1 MRKRIF
7 RRYKHF
13 YQQDYIVMP
22 QYQAVKGTRDI
33 FPEETARWKYVERM
47 VHTLASLYGFSEIRT
62 PVFEYTELFQRGIGS
77 TTDIVGKEMFSFQ
90 PDPKGRSLTLRP
102 EMTAGV
108 MRAALQKNL
117 LSSAPVHKLYYIGEL
132 FRKERPQAGRQ
143 RQFSQFG
150 AELLGVSSPAAVAE
164 VITLMM
170 EVFDSLGLH
179 GLKLRINSLGDT
191 EDRLRYR
198 EALQLYFTPFHDML
212 DDASKERLEKNPLR
226 ILDSKNPALQEL
238 IAGAPK
244 LYDYLNASSVQDFE
258 KVLFYLK
265 ERDIAYEIDYR
276 LVRGLDYYC
285 NTAFEVTS
293 SELGA
298 QDAIG
303 GGGRYDGLAREL
315 GSSADVPAAGFAVGM
330 ERLLMTMEKQ
340 GLFADHDSHAP
351 LVYVVVQQQDLA
363 DHGLQVAWRL
373 RHSGIK
379 TEIDLAARSMKA
391 QMREANRINSSYALF
406 IGTMECT
413 TGLYSLK
420 NLVTS
425 EQTTLSLEAVLELLM
440 EPAAKEQLKS

>member
-1 MRKRIF
+1 
-7 RRYKHF
+7 
-13 YQQDYIVMP
+13 MP

-33 FPEETARWKYVERM
+33 FPEEAARWKYVEGI

-77 TTDIVGKEMFSFQ
+77 TTDIVGKEMFTFQ
-90 PDPKGRSLTLRP
+90 PDLKGRSLTLRP

-108 MRAALQKNL
+108 MRAALQGNL

-170 EVFDSLGLH
+170 QVFESLGLH

-198 EALQLYFTPFHDML
+198 EALQLYFTPFHEIL

-238 IAGAPK
+238 IAGAPR
-244 LYDYLNASSVQDFE
+244 LYDYLSDASVQDFE
-258 KVLFYLK
+258 KVLFYLR
-265 ERDIAYEIDYR
+265 ERGIAYEIDYR

-303 GGGRYDGLAREL
+303 GGGRYDGLAREF
-315 GSSADVPAAGFAVGM
+315 GSSSDVPASGFAVGM
-330 ERLLMTMEKQ
+330 ERLLITMEKQ
-340 GLFADHDSHAP
+340 GLFAALDAHGPD
-351 LVYVVVQQQDLA
+351 VYVVVQQVDLL
-363 DHGLQVAWRL
+363 DHGLQIACRL
-373 RHSGIK
+373 RKAGIR

-391 QMREANRINSSYALF
+391 QMREANRIKASYALF
-406 IGTMECT
+406 IGTAEYAA
-413 TGLYSLK
+413 GLYSLK
-420 NLVTS
+420 NLATS
-425 EQTTLSLEAVLELLM
+425 EQTTLSLDAVVERLFERAGKEELN
-440 EPAAKEQLKS
+440 S

>member
-1 MRKRIF
+1 
-7 RRYKHF
+7 
-13 YQQDYIVMP
+13 MP

-33 FPEETARWKYVERM
+33 FPEEMARWKYVEG
-47 VHTLASLYGFSEIRT
+47 VVDALASLYGFSEIRI

-77 TTDIVGKEMFSFQ
+77 TTDIVGKEMFTFQ

-108 MRAALQKNL
+108 MRAALQNNL
-117 LSSAPVHKLYYIGEL
+117 LASAPVHKLYYMGEL

-170 EVFDSLGLH
+170 EVFRSLGLR

-191 EDRLRYR
+191 DDRLRYR
-198 EALQLYFTPFHDML
+198 VALQNYFLPFADIL

-238 IAGAPK
+238 IAGAPR
-244 LYDYLNASSVQDFE
+244 LYDYLGETSVQDFE
-258 KVLFYLK
+258 KVLSYLK
-265 ERDIAYEIDYR
+265 ERNIVFDIDYR

-315 GSSADVPAAGFAVGM
+315 GSSADVPAVGFAVGM

-340 GLFADHDSHAP
+340 GLFEALAPQGP
-351 LVYVVVQQQDLA
+351 LVYVVVQQQELA
-363 DHGLQVAWRL
+363 DHALQIVWRL
-373 RHSGIK
+373 RNASIK

-391 QMREANRINSSYALF
+391 QLREANRIKASYALF
-406 IGTMECT
+406 VGATELA

-420 NLVTS
+420 NLATS
-425 EQTTLSLEAVLELLM
+425 EQTMLSLEALLELLG
-440 EPAAKEQLKS
+440 ESAASGQLQL

>member
-1 MRKRIF
+1 
-7 RRYKHF
+7 
-13 YQQDYIVMP
+13 MP

-33 FPEETARWKYVERM
+33 FPDEAARWKFVEGM
-47 VHTLASLYGFSEIRT
+47 VHVLASLYGFSEIRT

-77 TTDIVGKEMFSFQ
+77 TTDIVGKEMFSFL

-108 MRAALQKNL
+108 MRAALQNNL

-170 EVFDSLGLH
+170 QVFESLDLH

-191 EDRLRYR
+191 DDRIRYR
-198 EALQLYFTPFHDML
+198 EALQGYFSPFRDIL
-212 DDASKERLEKNPLR
+212 DDSSKERLEKNPLR

-238 IAGAPK
+238 IAGAPR
-244 LYDYLNASSVQDFE
+244 LYDYLNDASLQDFE
-258 KVLFYLK
+258 KVLFYLR
-265 ERDIAYEIDYR
+265 ERGIAYEIDYR

-315 GSSADVPAAGFAVGM
+315 GSSADVPAVGFAVGM

-340 GLFADHDSHAP
+340 GLFAALDSRAP
-351 LVYVVVQQQDLA
+351 LVYVVVQQQDLF
-363 DHGLQVAWRL
+363 DHGMQIAWQL
-373 RHSGIK
+373 RHAGIK

-391 QMREANRINSSYALF
+391 QMREANKINASFALF
-406 IGTMECT
+406 IGSMEQT
-413 TGLYSLK
+413 TGFYSLK
-420 NLVTS
+420 NLITS
-425 EQTTLSLEAVLELLM
+425 EQTLLSLEAVLELLQ
-440 EPAAKEQLKS
+440 ESAAKEPLKL

>member
-1 MRKRIF
+1 
-7 RRYKHF
+7 
-13 YQQDYIVMP
+13 MP
-22 QYQAVKGTRDI
+22 HYQAVKGARDI
-33 FPEETARWKYVERM
+33 FPEETAQWKYVEG
-47 VHTLASLYGFSEIRT
+47 VIHQVASLYGFSEIRT

-77 TTDIVGKEMFSFQ
+77 STDIVGKEMFSFQ
-90 PDPKGRSLTLRP
+90 PDPQGRSITLRP

-117 LSSAPVHKLYYIGEL
+117 LSSAPVHKLYYISEL

-170 EVFDSLGLH
+170 QVFESLGVH

-198 EALQLYFTPFHDML
+198 SALQSYFEPYHGLL
-212 DDASKERLEKNPLR
+212 DDSSKERLEKNPLR
-226 ILDSKNPALQEL
+226 ILDSKNPAMQEL
-238 IAGAPK
+238 VAGAPR
-244 LYDYLNASSVQDFE
+244 LYDYLSAPALAEFD
-258 KVLFYLK
+258 KVLFYLS
-265 ERDIAYEIDYR
+265 ERAIPCEIDYR

-285 NTAFEVTS
+285 HAAFEVTS

-315 GSSADVPAAGFAVGM
+315 GNSSDLPAAGFAVGM

-340 GLFADHDSHAP
+340 GLFTALNPSGP
-351 LVYVVVQQQDLA
+351 LVYVVLQQQELA
-363 DHGLQVAWRL
+363 DYAMQIAWRL
-373 RHSGIK
+373 RRAGIS
-379 TEIDLAARSMKA
+379 TETDLASRSMKA
-391 QMREANRINSSYALF
+391 QMREANRARAAYALF
-406 IGTMECT
+406 VGAEEVSS
-413 TGLYSLK
+413 GLYALK
-420 NLVTS
+420 NLLTS
-425 EQTTLSLEAVLELLM
+425 DQTTLSLDAVVEILR
-440 EPAAKEQLKS
+440 EPSLREQMKS

>member
-1 MRKRIF
+1 MS
-7 RRYKHF
+7 
-13 YQQDYIVMP
+13 

-33 FPEETARWKYVERM
+33 FPEEAARWKYIEGV

-77 TTDIVGKEMFSFQ
+77 TTDIVGKEMFTFQ
-90 PDPKGRSLTLRP
+90 PDVKGRSLTLRP

-108 MRAALQKNL
+108 MRAALQSNL

-170 EVFDSLGLH
+170 QVFESLGLH

-198 EALQLYFTPFHDML
+198 EALQAYFTPFHDIL
-212 DDASKERLEKNPLR
+212 DEASKERLEKNPLR

-238 IAGAPK
+238 IAGAPR
-244 LYDYLNASSVQDFE
+244 LYDYLNPTSVQDFE
-258 KVLFYLK
+258 KVLFYLD
-265 ERDIAYEIDYR
+265 ERNIAYEIDCR

-315 GSSADVPAAGFAVGM
+315 GSGSDVPASGFAVGM
-330 ERLLMTMEKQ
+330 ERLLITMEKQ
-340 GLFADHDSHAP
+340 GLFAALDAQGPD
-351 LVYVVVQQQDLA
+351 VYIVVQQVDLA
-363 DHGLQVAWRL
+363 DHGLQIACRL
-373 RHSGIK
+373 RKAGIK

-391 QMREANRINSSYALF
+391 QMREANRIKASYALF
-406 IGTMECT
+406 IGMAEYSA
-413 TGLYSLK
+413 GLYSLK
-420 NLVTS
+420 KLATS
-425 EQTTLSLEAVLELLM
+425 EQTTLPLDAVVQLLLA
-440 EPAAKEQLKS
+440 PAEKEQLNS

>member
-1 MRKRIF
+1 MS
-7 RRYKHF
+7 
-13 YQQDYIVMP
+13 
-22 QYQAVKGTRDI
+22 QYQAVKGARDI
-33 FPEETARWKYVERM
+33 FPEEAAQWKYVEGV

-90 PDPKGRSLTLRP
+90 PDPNGRSITLRP

-117 LSSAPVHKLYYIGEL
+117 LSAAPVHKLYYICEL

-150 AELLGVSSPAAVAE
+150 AELIGVSSPAAVAE

-170 EVFDSLGLH
+170 QVFETLGLH
-179 GLKLRINSLGDT
+179 GLKLRINSLGDSD
-191 EDRLRYR
+191 DRLRYR
-198 EALQLYFTPFHDML
+198 EALKAYFGPFNNNL
-212 DDASKERLEKNPLR
+212 DDSSKERLEKNPLR
-226 ILDSKNPALQEL
+226 ILDSKNPAIQDI
-238 IAGAPK
+238 IAGAPR
-244 LYDYLNASSVQDFE
+244 LYNYLSTSSVEEFE
-258 KVLFYLK
+258 KVLYYLT
-265 ERDIAYEIDYR
+265 ERGIAYEVDHR

-285 NTAFEVTS
+285 HTAFEVTS

-330 ERLLMTMEKQ
+330 ERLLIIMEKQ
-340 GLFADHDSHAP
+340 GLFAALNPQGP
-351 LVYVVVQQQDLA
+351 LVYVVLQQPDLA
-363 DHGLQVAWRL
+363 DHGMQIAWRL
-373 RHSGIK
+373 RKAGIK

-391 QMREANRINSSYALF
+391 QMRDANRIRASYALF
-406 IGTMECT
+406 IGKTEVIS
-413 TGLYSLK
+413 GHYSLK

-425 EQTTLSLEAVLELLM
+425 EQTTLTLEAVLEILH
-440 EPAAKEQLKS
+440 EPAVREMIKL

>member
-1 MRKRIF
+1 
-7 RRYKHF
+7 
-13 YQQDYIVMP
+13 MP

-33 FPEETARWKYVERM
+33 LPEEVARWKYVEG
-47 VHTLASLYGFSEIRT
+47 VVDALASLYGFSEIRI

-77 TTDIVGKEMFSFQ
+77 TTDIVGKEMFTFQ

-108 MRAALQKNL
+108 MRAVLQNNL
-117 LSSAPVHKLYYIGEL
+117 LASAPVHKLYYMGEL

-170 EVFDSLGLH
+170 EVFRSLGLR

-191 EDRLRYR
+191 DDRLRYR
-198 EALQLYFTPFHDML
+198 VALQNYFSPFADIL
-212 DDASKERLEKNPLR
+212 DEASKERLEKNPLR

-244 LYDYLNASSVQDFE
+244 LYDYLNEASVLDFE
-258 KVLFYLK
+258 KVLSYLR
-265 ERDIAYEIDYR
+265 ERTIAFDIDYR

-315 GSSADVPAAGFAVGM
+315 GSSADVPAVGFAVGM

-340 GLFADHDSHAP
+340 GLFEALAPQGP
-351 LVYVVVQQQDLA
+351 LVYVVVQQQELA
-363 DHGLQVAWRL
+363 DHALQMVYRL
-373 RHSGIK
+373 RNASIK

-391 QMREANRINSSYALF
+391 QMREANRTKASYALF
-406 IGTMECT
+406 VGATELA

-420 NLVTS
+420 NLATS
-425 EQTTLSLEAVLELLM
+425 EQTMLSLESLLELLG
-440 EPAAKEQLKS
+440 EPAASVQLQA

>member
-1 MRKRIF
+1 
-7 RRYKHF
+7 
-13 YQQDYIVMP
+13 MP

-33 FPEETARWKYVERM
+33 FPEEAARWKYVEG
-47 VHTLASLYGFSEIRT
+47 VVDTLASLYGFSEIRI

-77 TTDIVGKEMFSFQ
+77 TTDIVGKEMFTFQ

-108 MRAALQKNL
+108 MRAALQNNL
-117 LSSAPVHKLYYIGEL
+117 LASAPVHKLYYMGEL

-170 EVFDSLGLH
+170 EVFHSLGLQR
-179 GLKLRINSLGDT
+179 LKLRINSLGDT
-191 EDRLRYR
+191 DDRLRYR
-198 EALQLYFTPFHDML
+198 VALQNYFSPFADIL

-238 IAGAPK
+238 IAGAPR
-244 LYDYLNASSVQDFE
+244 LYEYLCDASVQDFE
-258 KVLFYLK
+258 KVLTYLQ
-265 ERDIAYEIDYR
+265 ERNIAFDIDHR

-315 GSSADVPAAGFAVGM
+315 GSSADVPAVGFAVGM

-340 GLFADHDSHAP
+340 GLFEDLAPQGP
-351 LVYVVVQQQDLA
+351 LVYVVVQQQELA
-363 DHGLQVAWRL
+363 DHALQMVYRL
-373 RHSGIK
+373 RKASVK

-391 QMREANRINSSYALF
+391 QMREANRTKASYALF
-406 IGTMECT
+406 VGATELA

-420 NLVTS
+420 NLATS
-425 EQTTLSLEAVLELLM
+425 EQTMLSLEALLELLGK
-440 EPAAKEQLKS
+440 PAAAVQVQP

>member
-1 MRKRIF
+1 
-7 RRYKHF
+7 
-13 YQQDYIVMP
+13 MP
-22 QYQAVKGTRDI
+22 QYQSVKGTRDI
-33 FPEETARWKYVERM
+33 FPEEAARWKYVEGI

-77 TTDIVGKEMFSFQ
+77 TTDIVGKEMFTFQ
-90 PDPKGRSLTLRP
+90 PDLKGRSLTLRP

-108 MRAALQKNL
+108 MRAALQGNL

-170 EVFDSLGLH
+170 QAFESLGLH

-198 EALQLYFTPFHDML
+198 EALQLYFTPFHEIL

-238 IAGAPK
+238 IAGAPR
-244 LYDYLNASSVQDFE
+244 LYDYLSDASVQDFE
-258 KVLFYLK
+258 KVLFYLR
-265 ERDIAYEIDYR
+265 ERGIAYEIDYR

-303 GGGRYDGLAREL
+303 GGGRYDGLAREF
-315 GSSADVPAAGFAVGM
+315 GSSSDVPASGFAVGM
-330 ERLLMTMEKQ
+330 ERLLITMEKQ
-340 GLFADHDSHAP
+340 GLFAALDAHGPD
-351 LVYVVVQQQDLA
+351 VYVVVQQVDLL
-363 DHGLQVAWRL
+363 DHGLQIACRL
-373 RHSGIK
+373 RKAGIR

-391 QMREANRINSSYALF
+391 QMREANRIKASYALF
-406 IGTMECT
+406 IGTAEYAA
-413 TGLYSLK
+413 GLYSLK
-420 NLVTS
+420 NLATS
-425 EQTTLSLEAVLELLM
+425 EQITLSLDAVVERLLER
-440 EPAAKEQLKS
+440 AGKEELNS

>member
-1 MRKRIF
+1 MS
-7 RRYKHF
+7 
-13 YQQDYIVMP
+13 
-22 QYQAVKGTRDI
+22 QYQAVKGTRDV
-33 FPEETARWKYVERM
+33 FPEEAAQWKYVEGI
-47 VHTLASLYGFSEIRT
+47 VHSLASLYGFSEIRT

-77 TTDIVGKEMFSFQ
+77 TTDIVGKEMFTFL

-117 LSSAPVHKLYYIGEL
+117 LSMAPVHKLYYISEL

-150 AELLGVSSPAAVAE
+150 AELIGVSSPAAVAE
-164 VITLMM
+164 VMTLMM
-170 EVFDSLGLH
+170 QVFESLGLH
-179 GLKLRINSLGDT
+179 SLKLRVNTLGGT

-198 EALQLYFTPFHDML
+198 EALQGYFAPFRDVL
-212 DDASKERLEKNPLR
+212 DEASKERLEKNPLR
-226 ILDSKNPALQEL
+226 ILDSKNPDIQE
-238 IAGAPK
+238 IVAGAPR
-244 LYDYLNASSVQDFE
+244 LYDYLNAAAVEDFE
-258 KVLFYLK
+258 KVLFYLG
-265 ERDIAYEIDYR
+265 ERGIVYEIDHR

-315 GSSADVPAAGFAVGM
+315 GSSSDVPASGFAVGI

-340 GLFADHDSHAP
+340 GLFAAFDHRGP
-351 LVYVVVQQQDLA
+351 MVYVIVQNQELS
-363 DHGLQVAWRL
+363 DHGLQVAYRL
-373 RHSGIK
+373 RKGGIM
-379 TEIDLAARSMKA
+379 TEIDLTARSMKA
-391 QMREANRINSSYALF
+391 QMREANRIKASYALF
-406 IGTMECT
+406 IGASEVE
-413 TGLYSLK
+413 TGLYALK

-425 EQTTLSLEAVLELLM
+425 EQTTISLETVLERLS
-440 EPAAKEQLKS
+440 EPVAKELLKS